1 MPAKSRAQYKL
12 MAMVANNP
20 SRARE
25 LGISQSVGKEFVDK
39 TPASDRSRWSKKKKK
54 NGMDKYGD

>member
-1 MPAKSRAQYKL
+1 MPAKSGRQYRFFQ
-12 MAMVANNP
+12 MVAHNP
-20 SRARE
+20 QRARE